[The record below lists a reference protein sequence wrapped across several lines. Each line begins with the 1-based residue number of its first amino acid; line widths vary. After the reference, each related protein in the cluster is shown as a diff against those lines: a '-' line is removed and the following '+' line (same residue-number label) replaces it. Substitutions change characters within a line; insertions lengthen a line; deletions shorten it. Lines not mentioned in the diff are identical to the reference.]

1 MTLKIADPLYLL
13 SSQTGISVNELRQD
27 AGAGNMSPQSPQ
39 AAVKIGEP
47 IPLVFCRR
55 RTIDSTDQ
63 GGAFIAPKAT
73 EGYFS
78 NQSSNTTLEYKYRLV
93 LSQGDLTQVIVK
105 DVYQKSCRKG
115 TSLSQVYDGRAG
127 NWSPDND
134 ITVLSS
140 GETWAT
146 PSYVGTGGSYADM
159 TTFSFEASVSQSDN
173 TWKNQI
179 FIFVRGGAE
188 VTRLADDTAG
198 PSDNFADL
206 AKYLLEKTERVGS
219 SLIDTTALTTAAK
232 FTEANGFHFNGEV
245 NQSQNLQDY
254 LQKESFN
261 FLVRLTHDNGK
272 FGLRPRLPY
281 DSSTHVIDTTA
292 ITPKFTFTEE
302 FVVENGFEIDYVPIE
317 DRTPVCFQVMWKQQP
332 DDNFAVV
339 RTTEVRYEGEAADG
353 PFVQIDMSAYCTT
366 SDHSA
371 KIGAYA
377 LAVRKY
383 VSHHLRI
390 KVRERNYN
398 RLITIGDIVRVR
410 LRRETSFS
418 TGISHHDFMYEVERI
433 QKTMQGYLLYD
444 LTHFPID
451 SQGRSKVAREVAGA
465 TGPTSQ
471 ISTGEGTFDC
481 DVNTSSDSNFNSAV
495 GTSSIAV
502 PSIGDYELEIP
513 QPDDTDS
520 DNYDSEIPDWSDP
533 TSDPP
538 PPFSPDNSQLP
549 DIDGGTNPL
558 RVDSLDIEALPPLDA
573 INEDPNPIVSGE
585 ISPGDTV
592 SISDTDFTCDGQ
604 VEWFRVHKDTGLR
617 TSIAKQNQAVS
628 GSYNL
633 SITTAD
639 IDHYIQAIG
648 RCKDPSVASGYGPL
662 RELGTTDVVPTNTR
676 VYSNV
681 IQKSSDSG
689 NTSTQLSYQGP
700 AEIVIS
706 DAKCISCSGSTV
718 TCGTAGAR
726 PTYRI
731 TNYYSATNTCQTTYQ
746 SGFAFIDTVAAENC
760 NVSQEWI
767 DTAVDIPTLQS
778 YELYRTDSC

>member
-47 IPLVFCRR
+47 IPIVFCRR

-127 NWSPDND
+127 DWSPDND

-179 FIFVRGGAE
+179 FVFVRGGAE
-188 VTRLADDTAG
+188 VTRLADDVTG

-219 SLIDTTALTTAAK
+219 SLIDTAALTTAAK
-232 FTEANGFHFNGEV
+232 FTEANGLHFNGELI
-245 NQSQNLQDY
+245 QSQNLQDY

-261 FLVRLTHDNGK
+261 FLLRLTRDNGK

-339 RTTEVRYEGEAADG
+339 RTTEVRYEGEAANG

-410 LRRETSFS
+410 LKRETSFS

-481 DVNTSSDSNFNSAV
+481 DVNTSSDENFNDAV

-502 PSIGDYELEIP
+502 PSIGGYELDIP
-513 QPDDTDS
+513 QPDDINS
-520 DNYDSEIPDWSDP
+520 DNYDSEVPDWDDP
-533 TSDPP
+533 TFDPP
-538 PPFSPDNSQLP
+538 PPFSPDNSRLP
-549 DIDGGTNPL
+549 DVDGGTNPL
-558 RVDSLDIEALPPLDA
+558 RQDPLDVELPPLDL
-573 INEDPNPIVSGE
+573 INEDPDPIVEGE
-585 ISPGDTV
+585 ISPGDTL
-592 SISDTDFTCDGQ
+592 SISNTDFRCDGQ
-604 VEWFRVHKDTGLR
+604 VEWFRVNKNTGRR
-617 TSIAKQNQAVS
+617 TSISKQNQAVS
-628 GSYNL
+628 GNYSL
-633 SITTAD
+633 TVTTSD
-639 IDHYIQAIG
+639 IGHSIQAIG
-648 RCKDPSVASGYGPL
+648 RCKDPSVALGYGPPQ
-662 RELGTTDVVPTNTR
+662 ELGETDEVPENTR
-676 VYSNV
+676 VYNNFISTG
-681 IQKSSDSG
+681 SG
-689 NTSTQLSYQGP
+689 DPDEYLSYQGP
-700 AEIVIS
+700 AEIGIGGR
-706 DAKCISCSGSTV
+706 CIDCAGNTV
-718 TCGTAGAR
+718 NCDTASVAR
-726 PTYRI
+726 PTWIIR
-731 TNYYSATNTCQTTYQ
+731 NYYRTFETCT
-746 SGFAFIDTVAAENC
+746 SRPNDGFAYEDGVAAEFC
-760 NVSQEWI
+760 DVSEDW
-767 DTAVDIPTLQS
+767 AGAGLPSLVS
-778 YELYRTDSC
+778 FELFRTDSC